1 MLKKNISSDDIFLY
15 VPKIEKKLKNS
26 TSCLDMNEKLST
38 NNQSNYSNLG
48 IKGSSTFDY
57 LNDIKNKYNFP
68 EINKS
73 FLTNNL
79 RNKKV
84 LQNIENKSILSHK
97 AINPLNKLRLS
108 NSCELYHKLTKTFMN
123 DKNCLKSVNNEDFL
137 FEKEIKGFG
146 EIFRAI
152 SYEELG
158 AGSLLSRATA
168 GIYRKTMIFA
178 MPGSPNA
185 VKTGLGI
192 IIDELGHLKKHAR
205 K

>member
-1 MLKKNISSDDIFLY
+1 MKSETMELHKKKAPIKVSCGVITLSDRF
-15 VPKIEKKLKNS
+15 
-26 TSCLDMNEKLST
+26 
-38 NNQSNYSNLG
+38 SNDKEG
-48 IKGSSTFDY
+48 EDY
-57 LNDIKNKYNFP
+57 AIIPD
-68 EINKS
+68 EMD
-73 FLTNNL
+73 TL
-79 RNKKV
+79 RNT
-84 LQNIENKSILSHK
+84 IEEMIDNGIEVIITTGGTGLESRDIT
-97 AINPLNKLRLS
+97 IETIEP
-108 NSCELYHKLTKTFMN
+108 
-123 DKNCLKSVNNEDFL
+123 L

-192 IIDELGHLKKHAR
+192 IIDELGHLKKHAT

>member
-1 MLKKNISSDDIFLY
+1 MKSETMELHKKKAPIKVSCGVITLSDRFSNDKEGEEKDLSGKYLKEELA
-15 VPKIEKKLKNS
+15 KKYDVDAYAIIPDEMD
-26 TSCLDMNEKLST
+26 T
-38 NNQSNYSNLG
+38 
-48 IKGSSTFDY
+48 
-57 LNDIKNKYNFP
+57 
-68 EINKS
+68 
-73 FLTNNL
+73 L
-79 RNKKV
+79 RNT
-84 LQNIENKSILSHK
+84 IEEMIDNGIEV
-97 AINPLNKLRLS
+97 IITTGGTGITIETIEP
-108 NSCELYHKLTKTFMN
+108 
-123 DKNCLKSVNNEDFL
+123 L

-192 IIDELGHLKKHAR
+192 IIDELGHLKKHAT

>member
-1 MLKKNISSDDIFLY
+1 MKQYILNFFLRSHHA
-15 VPKIEKKLKNS
+15 LFH
-26 TSCLDMNEKLST
+26 TSCTIIITTGGTGLESR
-38 NNQSNYSNLG
+38 
-48 IKGSSTFDY
+48 
-57 LNDIKNKYNFP
+57 DI
-68 EINKS
+68 
-73 FLTNNL
+73 T
-79 RNKKV
+79 
-84 LQNIENKSILSHK
+84 IETIE
-97 AINPLNKLRLS
+97 P
-108 NSCELYHKLTKTFMN
+108 
-123 DKNCLKSVNNEDFL
+123 L

-192 IIDELGHLKKHAR
+192 IIDELGHLKKHAT

>member
-1 MLKKNISSDDIFLY
+1 MPPHIGKKGCCRIERH
-15 VPKIEKKLKNS
+15 KIP
-26 TSCLDMNEKLST
+26 
-38 NNQSNYSNLG
+38 G
-48 IKGSSTFDY
+48 G
-57 LNDIKNKYNFP
+57 
-68 EINKS
+68 
-73 FLTNNL
+73 
-79 RNKKV
+79 
-84 LQNIENKSILSHK
+84 
-97 AINPLNKLRLS
+97 AG
-108 NSCELYHKLTKTFMN
+108 
-123 DKNCLKSVNNEDFL
+123 
-137 FEKEIKGFG
+137 KGFG

-192 IIDELGHLKKHAR
+192 IIDELGHLKKHAT

>member
-1 MLKKNISSDDIFLY
+1 MESETMELHKKKAPIKVSCGVITLSDRFSNDAEGQEKDLSGQYLKEELAKKYDVDAYTIIPDEIDIL
-15 VPKIEKKLKNS
+15 KDTIEEMIAGGVEVIITTGGTGLES
-26 TSCLDMNEKLST
+26 R
-38 NNQSNYSNLG
+38 
-48 IKGSSTFDY
+48 
-57 LNDIKNKYNFP
+57 DI
-68 EINKS
+68 
-73 FLTNNL
+73 T
-79 RNKKV
+79 
-84 LQNIENKSILSHK
+84 IETIE
-97 AINPLNKLRLS
+97 P
-108 NSCELYHKLTKTFMN
+108 
-123 DKNCLKSVNNEDFL
+123 L

-168 GIYRKTMIFA
+168 GIYKKTMIFA

-192 IIDELGHLKKHAR
+192 IIEELGHLKKHAT

>member
-1 MLKKNISSDDIFLY
+1 MFSVELWILYLPAAGAVKDTGIGISKENQERVFERFYRVDKSRSKATGGTGLESRDIT
-15 VPKIEKKLKNS
+15 IE
-26 TSCLDMNEKLST
+26 T
-38 NNQSNYSNLG
+38 
-48 IKGSSTFDY
+48 
-57 LNDIKNKYNFP
+57 
-68 EINKS
+68 
-73 FLTNNL
+73 
-79 RNKKV
+79 
-84 LQNIENKSILSHK
+84 IE
-97 AINPLNKLRLS
+97 P
-108 NSCELYHKLTKTFMN
+108 
-123 DKNCLKSVNNEDFL
+123 L

-192 IIDELGHLKKHAR
+192 IIDELGHLKKHAT